1 MSARHRQ
8 SGFIL
13 LAVVLTLTLVAAI
26 AFLLN
31 RAGGM
36 NMRMTAGGL
45 QADSARYVAE
55 AGLALIAFQTH
66 GRNCSGYTDL
76 PATTFGTS
84 SFSATVNPTAG
95 SPVTFT
101 STATLADGSTSTL
114 TRTNVT
120 ETQTT
125 PYTLTLQPGTPGLDT
140 SIRSSIPNKNYG
152 ADTSLAIQNN
162 QAEALVQFDLSSIPA
177 GSKILSAQFSLYHQS
192 GGNDTV
198 SAFGLTQSWTEGTG
212 AGDSGATWNTYD
224 GSHSWATAGGD
235 YGPAAGIALTLPA
248 INTWA
253 TWDLTAWTS
262 AWLAGI
268 QPNYGIVLVANS
280 GGLNSFVSS
289 DEPSSTTLRPKLDV
303 TFLPPC
309 GWTPPASS
317 VTIAANHDA
326 WLDNTMT
333 NQNHGAST
341 TLNLNGG
348 FGNVFKPII
357 SFDTTGIAP
366 GTVVKSATLR
376 LYVASTNTPVVI
388 AKTVKAFSVTE
399 AWVEGTKNGGRGADG
414 VTWNKKDALHN
425 WATAGGSYA
434 WWAPA
439 TAALPAAF
447 TSGWIEIDITALVQ
461 SWITGM
467 SPNYG
472 VVVTLST
479 DETFRINSREATS
492 NQPQLVLTY

>member
-8 SGFIL
+8 SGFIP

-95 SPVTFT
+95 SPVSFT

-114 TRTNVT
+114 TRANVT

-162 QAEALVQFDLSSIPA
+162 HAEALVQFDLSSLPA

-224 GSHSWATAGGD
+224 GSHSWAAAGGD
-235 YGPAAGIALTLPA
+235 YDPAAGNAIALPA

-268 QPNYGIVLVANS
+268 QPNYGIVLVATS

-289 DEPSSTTLRPKLDV
+289 DEPSNITQRPKLDV
-303 TFLPPC
+303 SFLPPC
-309 GWTPPASS
+309 GWTPAASS
-317 VTIAANHDA
+317 VT
-326 WLDNTMT
+326 LP
-333 NQNHGAST
+333 ASQDT
-341 TLNLNGG
+341 WIDEAHSSSNYGSS
-348 FGNVFKPII
+348 I
-357 SFDTTGIAP
+357 SF
-366 GTVVKSATLR
+366 TVTKGPRGKSGRGLVRFDLSSIPASQVLKSATLR
-376 LYVASTNTPVVI
+376 LFTGSFSNPKASILTVNPVNVPWTEGG
-388 AKTVKAFSVTE
+388 ASWKT
-399 AWVEGTKNGGRGADG
+399 ADG
-414 VTWNKKDALHN
+414 TSNSWKGGGFGGNFGAAAAS
-425 WATAGGSYA
+425 ATIGSSY
-434 WWAPA
+434 
-439 TAALPAAF
+439 
-447 TSGWIEIDITALVQ
+447 TSGWVEWDVTALAQ
-461 SWITGM
+461 QWINGG

-472 VVVTLST
+472 VGVLIDTPSIII
-479 DETFRINSREATS
+479 FNSREFTA

>member
-95 SPVTFT
+95 SPVSFT

-114 TRTNVT
+114 TRANVT

-140 SIRSSIPNKNYG
+140 SIRRYIPNKNYG

-192 GGNDTV
+192 GGNNTV

-235 YGPAAGIALTLPA
+235 YDPAAGNAIVLPA

-289 DEPSSTTLRPKLDV
+289 DEPSNITQRPKLDV
-303 TFLPPC
+303 SFLPPC
-309 GWTPPASS
+309 GWTPAASS
-317 VTIAANHDA
+317 VTLPASQDTWIDGAHTSSNYGSSISF
-326 WLDNTMT
+326 TVT
-333 NQNHGAST
+333 NGPRGHIGRGLVSFDLSSIPPGKVLKTATLRLFTGSFSNPKASVLTVNPVNVPWTEGGATWKSADGT
-341 TLNLNGG
+341 SNSWMNGG
-348 FGNVFKPII
+348 FGGNF
-357 SFDTTGIAP
+357 GAAAA
-366 GTVVKSATLR
+366 SAT
-376 LYVASTNTPVVI
+376 I
-388 AKTVKAFSVTE
+388 
-399 AWVEGTKNGGRGADG
+399 
-414 VTWNKKDALHN
+414 
-425 WATAGGSYA
+425 GSSY
-434 WWAPA
+434 
-439 TAALPAAF
+439 
-447 TSGWIEIDITALVQ
+447 TSGWVEWDVTALAQ
-461 SWITGM
+461 QWINGG

-472 VVVTLST
+472 VGVLIDTPSIII
-479 DETFRINSREATS
+479 FNSREFTA